1 MRTRGAERAAPPP
14 SGVALHQ
21 HAASLTALASLL
33 GYLEFAPCIP
43 GGEGGMGAEIR
54 KLCPD
59 AMVSVFAP
67 IHIKATLSMR
77 SPIMWRGSQL
87 HALFKNSG
95 SPAVLSNC
103 RNYAGGSI
111 W

>member
-43 GGEGGMGAEIR
+43 GGEGGMGAR
-54 KLCPD
+54 RVPPPPVD
-59 AMVSVFAP
+59 
-67 IHIKATLSMR
+67 
-77 SPIMWRGSQL
+77 
-87 HALFKNSG
+87 
-95 SPAVLSNC
+95 VLQVG
-103 RNYAGGSI
+103 RRF
-111 W
+111 